1 MSDSEPT
8 VEADQLKQEM
18 EKVAA
23 AANQLVAGNSSFA
36 QLLASMLAA
45 RQLYAMCMYELE
57 WLVREGDW
65 KVKDIPEMTDQNK
78 MMLKEI
84 LVNAAAVQA
93 QQPFDENILFQG
105 MSSTVFP
112 WMQKV
117 VVKHSEYQAKER
129 LKLFEAQE
137 KVRIETPI
145 DLGLS
150 ISETPLQRQ
159 MPVLLV
165 GESHVLAWVMS
176 QVKAHVANCDSIRQI
191 VELVEFAPKEPS
203 EKTIHVPVGE
213 WQNCAN
219 SNNGFQRVYER
230 FVFPQL
236 TNPVDVLFVSNLL
249 PAYKS
254 MPFVSITTRA
264 NEIQFKLKK
273 WTNAAGALLVGG
285 LPLDRPL
292 KANELNLPEFETLRV
307 HNVLRGV
314 SAVPTDVPDQWAI
327 HVGAH
332 VAATISTEELNS
344 YKKSNIVVE

>member
-1 MSDSEPT
+1 MSDSEPV

-23 AANQLVAGNSSFA
+23 AANQLVAGDSSFS
-36 QLLASMLAA
+36 QLIATMLAA

-93 QQPFDENILFQG
+93 QQPFDENVLFQG
-105 MSSTVFP
+105 MSNTVFP
-112 WMQKV
+112 WMQRV
-117 VVKHSEYQAKER
+117 VVKHSEHQIKER
-129 LKLFEAQE
+129 QKFFEE
-137 KVRIETPI
+137 KEKARVATPI
-145 DLGLS
+145 DVGLS
-150 ISETPLQRQ
+150 ISDKPLYRQ
-159 MPVLLV
+159 VPLLLV
-165 GESHVLAWVMS
+165 GEKHVLAWAMAKIKSHIASTDAV
-176 QVKAHVANCDSIRQI
+176 RQI
-191 VELVEFAPKEPS
+191 VELVEFAPKDPS

-213 WQNCAN
+213 WQGCAN
-219 SNNGFQRVYER
+219 SNNGFQRVYEKC
-230 FVFPQL
+230 VLMQL
-236 TNPVDVLFVSNLL
+236 SEPVDALLVPNLL
-249 PAYKS
+249 PAYKG
-254 MPFVSITTRA
+254 MPFVSVTTRA

-273 WTNAAGALLVGG
+273 WANIAGALLIGG

-314 SAVPTDVPDQWAI
+314 SAVPTDVPDQWDI
-327 HVGAH
+327 HVGAQ
-332 VAATISTEELNS
+332 VAATVSTEELDS
-344 YKKSNIVVE
+344 YKKSSIVVE